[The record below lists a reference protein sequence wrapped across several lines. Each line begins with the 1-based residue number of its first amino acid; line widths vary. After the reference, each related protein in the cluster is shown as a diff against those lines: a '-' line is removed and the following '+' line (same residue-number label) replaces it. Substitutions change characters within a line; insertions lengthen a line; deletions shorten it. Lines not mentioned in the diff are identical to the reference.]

1 MAERKTNPFD
11 APVPGQSL
19 TDTPKNYPWEHAP
32 QFATVEDASMRV
44 WEGLHN
50 DATMDKVLI
59 LLDSGLTVEEITK
72 VIIFAGFVEGKFTP
86 DTGLLL
92 TPLVGKM
99 IMTIAKK
106 AGIEKI
112 KISKPEQNETKD
124 LIRTVMRAT
133 PEKEED
139 EMKEVEEEMPSTGL
153 MGKPKKEEK

>member
-1 MAERKTNPFD
+1 
-11 APVPGQSL
+11 
-19 TDTPKNYPWEHAP
+19 
-32 QFATVEDASMRV
+32 
-44 WEGLHN
+44 
-50 DATMDKVLI
+50 
-59 LLDSGLTVEEITK
+59 
-72 VIIFAGFVEGKFTP
+72 
-86 DTGLLL
+86 
-92 TPLVGKM
+92 
-99 IMTIAKK
+99 MTIAKK